1 MNCNTNNFDEMSVQF
16 AVVIIVKKTTK
27 NIEDL
32 TFDYNF
38 V

>member
-16 AVVIIVKKTTK
+16 VVVIIVKKKPK
-27 NIEDL
+27 NIENL
-32 TFDYNF
+32 TFDYDF

>member
-16 AVVIIVKKTTK
+16 VVIIVKKKPK
-27 NIEDL
+27 NIENL
-32 TFDYNF
+32 TFDYDF